1 MIIHTDIS
9 PINKIQ
15 SILPQSI
22 NFCISHIPK
31 DSLDRVS
38 EIRLR
43 KNGIATAVIDGMNV
57 LLTKNGLEK
66 YTKSPVTITSDEIDD
81 LIYKACKGSVYSHEN
96 TINSFFITYE
106 GIRIGLGAAAGI
118 NGSPEEITSLNIR
131 LPRHVDNCSEKA
143 VNYLRSSGVKEGKGI
158 LVVSAPGVGKTTFLR
173 DMAHKLSSFKGAN
186 MSEQML
192 RVCVIDERFEIYMP
206 HLFERNCVD
215 FISGTG
221 KITGIERAVRLL
233 SPQIIVCDELSGHEE
248 AEKITLSKNSG
259 TVFVASYHC
268 ASAQDALK
276 KQYIRRM
283 FDEGVFG
290 AVCTLTR
297 NGVGVSSEIF
307 VYGEDR

>member
-1 MIIHTDIS
+1 MIIHSDIS

-43 KNGIATAVIDGMNV
+43 KNGVATAVIDGMNV

-66 YTKSPVTITSDEIDD
+66 HTKVPVTVTSEEIDD

-96 TINSFFITYE
+96 TINSFFITHE
-106 GIRIGLGAAAGI
+106 GIRIGLGASVGT
-118 NGSPEEITSLNIR
+118 NGCPDEITSLNIR

-143 VNYLRSSGVKEGKGI
+143 VNYLRNIGMTEGKGI

-173 DMAHKLSSFKGAN
+173 DIAHKLSSFKSTYPG
-186 MSEQML
+186 EQML

-206 HLFERNCVD
+206 QLFESCCID

-233 SPQIIVCDELSGHEE
+233 SPQVIVCDELSGHEE

-268 ASAQDALK
+268 ASAQDALR

-297 NGVGVSSEIF
+297 NGGRVNSEVF
-307 VYGEDR
+307 VYGEDK